1 MNKMSQRKVAAA
13 IKKHKS
19 FLITTHTSPEGDA
32 LGSELGLYFLLKKMN
47 KQAFIVNQDPLPQE
61 LSFLPGADCIKLYKE
76 IKNIS
81 FDCMVAL
88 DCSHLSRAGEVYKLN
103 RERRPVI
110 NIDHHISNNN
120 FGDYNWVEPHF
131 SSASEMVYLLYKEI
145 GVAFDRKSA
154 LSLYVGI
161 MTDTG
166 SFRYSNTSELTHRAA
181 AEFMRLGLNINKVY
195 RDIYENVSFSD
206 MQLLIKILSGVVR
219 AKNGKVVYVLAPA
232 RLLKHRKVSFDL
244 SEHILGFMRAIK
256 DAQIVVLFKENI
268 GVKNEIR
275 FNLRSNGSFD
285 VNKIAQYFGGGGHKS
300 AAGCTIKGRLADI
313 RSQVISRIIKS
324 LK

>member
-1 MNKMSQRKVAAA
+1 MNKISQRKVSAA
-13 IKKHKS
+13 IRKHKS

-47 KQAFIVNQDPLPQE
+47 KQAFIVNQDPLPRE

-103 RERRPVI
+103 RKRRPVI

-120 FGDYNWVEPHF
+120 FGDYNWVEPHL
-131 SSASEMVYLLYKEI
+131 SSASEMVYLLYKEM
-145 GVAFDRKSA
+145 GVAFDKKSA

-181 AEFMRLGLNINKVY
+181 AEFMRLGLDINMVY
-195 RDIYENVSFSD
+195 RDIYENVSFPD

-219 AKNGKVVYVLAPA
+219 AKNGKVVYVSVPA
-232 RLLKHRKVSFDL
+232 GLLKHRKVSFDL

-256 DAQIVVLFKENI
+256 DAQVAVLFKENI

-285 VNKIAQYFGGGGHKS
+285 VNKIAQYFGGGGHKNAS
-300 AAGCTIKGRLADI
+300 GCTIKGRLADI
-313 RSQVISRIIKS
+313 RRKVISRIIKS

>member
-1 MNKMSQRKVAAA
+1 MNKISQRKVSAA
-13 IKKHKS
+13 IRKHKS

-47 KQAFIVNQDPLPQE
+47 KRVFIVNQDPLPQE

-76 IKNIS
+76 NNKIS

-88 DCSHLSRAGEVYKLN
+88 DCSHLSRAGDVYKLN
-103 RERRPVI
+103 SKSRPVI

-120 FGDYNWVEPHF
+120 FGDYNWVEPHL
-131 SSASEMVYLLYKEI
+131 SSASEMVYLLYKEMGI
-145 GVAFDRKSA
+145 AFDRKSA

-181 AEFMRLGLNINKVY
+181 AEFMRLGLDINMVY
-195 RDIYENVSFSD
+195 RDIYENVSFPD

-219 AKNGKVVYVLAPA
+219 AKNGKVVYVSVPA
-232 RLLKHRKVSFDL
+232 GLLKHRKVSFDL

-256 DAQIVVLFKENI
+256 DAQVAVLFKENI

-285 VNKIAQYFGGGGHKS
+285 VNKIAQYFGGGGHKNAS
-300 AAGCTIKGRLADI
+300 GCTIKGRLADI
-313 RSQVISRIIKS
+313 RRKVISRIIKS